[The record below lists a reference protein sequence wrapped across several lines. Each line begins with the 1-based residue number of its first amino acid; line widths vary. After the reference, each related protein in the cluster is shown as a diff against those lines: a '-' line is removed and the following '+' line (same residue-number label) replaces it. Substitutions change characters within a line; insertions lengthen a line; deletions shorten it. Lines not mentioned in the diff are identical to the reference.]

1 MDDRSFNSLT
11 RRAAANGTR
20 RGPLAMLAAPG
31 VEAIAGQ
38 LSAEAK
44 KHKGK
49 KGKKKCPPAVDR
61 CGPQVSTCTTIFTV
75 ACGDDQSCIAS
86 SAACCSLLATCDSPG
101 FFVCMGSA

>member
-1 MDDRSFNSLT
+1 MDDRSFDSLT
-11 RRAAANGTR
+11 RQVAANGTR

-49 KGKKKCPPAVDR
+49 KKCPPALDR
-61 CGPQVSTCTTIFTV
+61 CGPQVSTCTTILTV

-86 SAACCSLLATCDSPG
+86 STACCSLLATCDAAG
-101 FFVCMGSA
+101 FFICLGSV